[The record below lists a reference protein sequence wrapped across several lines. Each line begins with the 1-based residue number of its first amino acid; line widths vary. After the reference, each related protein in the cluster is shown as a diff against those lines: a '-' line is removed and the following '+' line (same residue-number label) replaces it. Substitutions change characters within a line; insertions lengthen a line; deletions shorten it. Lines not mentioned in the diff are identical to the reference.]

1 MSRTSICGH
10 GYTHIRKEGFSPTI
24 IKMSLE
30 YSEDEQGYLT
40 GEDFIQRYSDFGY
53 ESFWPMDI
61 DTGFNLYFKSNYLRR
76 LEDDVV
82 NEWKNRDENPFKML
96 PEHGSQDFVDPWN
109 ENYKGKWPS
118 IGSAF
123 EPNPLLSS
131 SFFVSVQSPVDL
143 HLYDEIGRHVGIN
156 YQTESLDLEIPNA
169 YFGQDFIL
177 LQNLAEGNYGV
188 RLVGVSTGVYNLTVI
203 GFNATEITLKETY
216 VKDILQDETH
226 YFAMTLSPMGELE
239 VIPLD
244 EGKGSL
250 HLYVK
255 DSDGNPI
262 SGVTVT
268 STFQPTEEPS
278 LISITDANGYVA
290 FDNIVAGSY
299 TIKVSKSGYATVT
312 KTETITANQ
321 ITTDTIVIT
330 KEEGLE
336 LWWIL
341 LVAVIFIPVV
351 AFIAL
356 AVRREKQ

>member
-1 MSRTSICGH
+1 
-10 GYTHIRKEGFSPTI
+10 
-24 IKMSLE
+24 MSLE